1 MVLDV
6 GFMRPLLAWRGYWI
20 DGENVMSGFKG
31 TPGPWEV
38 DRNNVHSGQIA
49 TIHHCLGNDWVE
61 IWSPDWPDTEEKQEA
76 NARLISAAPELLEAL
91 QAAMEWID
99 AVPQDVQLP
108 TMPGFNRD
116 WVDGIITKALGR

>member
-6 GFMRPLLAWRGYWI
+6 GFMRPLLVWRGYWI
-20 DGENVMSGFKG
+20 DEGYVMSGFKG

-38 DRNNVHSGQIA
+38 DRNNVHSGRIA
-49 TIHHCLGNDWVE
+49 TIHHCIGNDWVE

-91 QAAMEWID
+91 ISARKELEGYEQELTGEAYNNPAINS
-99 AVPQDVQLP
+99 AI
-108 TMPGFNRD
+108 N
-116 WVDGIITKALGR
+116 KALGVSDE

>member
-1 MVLDV
+1 MDV